1 MAAQYQLDV
10 QNGIVFTTIA
20 GTLTFDDIV
29 EYASKLR
36 NDPAFD
42 SSFSELAD
50 FTELKSANLTYAD
63 LTEITLRVD
72 PFSKTSK
79 RALIA
84 ITGTASYGITRMY
97 QAVGSNSGREM
108 QLFPSAVEARRW
120 LGMAA

>member
-1 MAAQYQLDV
+1 MAAQYRLDV
-10 QNGIVFTTIA
+10 QSGIIFTTMV

-29 EYASKLR
+29 EYARNLR
-36 NDPAFD
+36 NEPDFDP
-42 SSFSELAD
+42 SFSELVD
-50 FTELKSANLTYAD
+50 FTDLKSANLTYAD

-84 ITGTASYGITRMY
+84 EIGTASYGITRMY
-97 QAVGSNSGREM
+97 QAVSSNSGRDM
-108 QLFPSAVEARRW
+108 QLFTTALEAQRW